1 MADIKRYSM
10 TMEFYIYAD
19 SDKNAVDLAEHI
31 VEKQKKKWDNRAWV
45 SSVKEQPF
53 GSLLEGAE
61 LIAK

>member
-31 VEKQKKKWDNRAWV
+31 VEKQKKNGTIGLGYQALKNNHLV
-45 SSVKEQPF
+45 H
-53 GSLLEGAE
+53 
-61 LIAK
+61 

>member
-1 MADIKRYSM
+1 MSIERYSM

-31 VEKQKKKWDNRAWV
+31 VETQKKKWDNRAYV
-45 SSVKEQPF
+45 KSVKAQPF
-53 GSLLEGAE
+53 GSLLEGEE